1 MNDDSDIRALFNQQ
15 RTADHSAAPAYQ
27 SIVARATAAAQ
38 PSPSSTSL
46 WKWGSLAS
54 GLAVVTLATFSLWQS
69 ISSPSLVESLPV
81 LLPSSNHDVRLFS
94 ELPLDDDSMPSDF
107 LLPSSFRFSVL

>member
-1 MNDDSDIRALFNQQ
+1 MNDDSDIRALFGQQ
-15 RTADHSAAPAYQ
+15 RSADHSAVPAFQ
-27 SIVARATAAAQ
+27 SMVARATADTQ
-38 PSPSSTSL
+38 PSLSSTSL

-54 GLAVVTLATFSLWQS
+54 GLAVVTLVTFSLWQS
-69 ISSPSLVESLPV
+69 VSAPSLVESLPV
-81 LLPSSNHDVRLFS
+81 LLPSSNQDVRLFN